1 MEAFAE
7 YGHAIVSLALFALIT
22 LALSP
27 LAGLARNRAGVAA
40 GDSPEADYNS
50 RDFRICRAYQNAAE
64 NIGVF
69 AAVIAAAVLAGASP
83 FWVNLFASLAVISRL
98 AMLYVHIQGIGS
110 GSEPGPRTFLFVFGW
125 LMMLLL
131 AIMAV
136 VAAF

>member
-1 MEAFAE
+1 MESFAE
-7 YGHAIVSLALFALIT
+7 YGHAIVSLALYALIT

-27 LAGLARNRAGVAA
+27 LAALARNRAGVAA
-40 GDSPEADYNS
+40 GDMPKADYGN

-83 FWVNLFASLAVISRL
+83 FWVNFFASLAVVSRL
-98 AMLYVHIQGIGS
+98 AMLYVHIQGIGA

-131 AIMAV
+131 AFMAV